1 MEEILQWTGGSA
13 LQLQQLLLWGTA
25 INTSLISSSASNSM
39 KSSVIV
45 FRHVKRSVI
54 NFLLYFGYLDEHW
67 WCSSITWTNVGPLRF
82 CKTVVMW
89 IFTFD
94 LLRVSVFGCENVPLK
109 FWLSSGTKKPDYS
122 LGNITFAPQKYLVYM
137 PQIKTT
143 PMSPSKFLVL
153 MPPRRLRNVPTVTKM
168 SRLVGWLVE
177 MVSESGIESV
187 PVHVSAW

>member
-1 MEEILQWTGGSA
+1 
-13 LQLQQLLLWGTA
+13 
-25 INTSLISSSASNSM
+25 
-39 KSSVIV
+39 
-45 FRHVKRSVI
+45 
-54 NFLLYFGYLDEHW
+54 
-67 WCSSITWTNVGPLRF
+67 
-82 CKTVVMW
+82 
-89 IFTFD
+89 
-94 LLRVSVFGCENVPLK
+94 
-109 FWLSSGTKKPDYS
+109 
-122 LGNITFAPQKYLVYM
+122 M